1 MRRTERPAVHHGDA
15 RIPTRARMAVVGI
28 LFFLLIVSIVPW
40 RSQTIYDGGLDA
52 VVVAKA
58 ALAALTLAL
67 TALLWMRT
75 RVHMPIGLGPA
86 FVLGVA
92 LLVTVLGALVAGNSS
107 ATIVLVVRVFIVMAT
122 ILLLLSCVPWLVGL
136 SCLLTSMGVLAVIAA
151 ITGVRTLASEG
162 RLGGGIPEI
171 HPNELAG
178 LCAPP
183 LIALIVY
190 TLRHG
195 VLVRSTVAIIALL
208 AIVVASGSRIALVGI
223 LVGTVLAVLTNGVRD
238 RSVVYALLGA
248 LPLAY
253 AIGAFTGIIGDLASR
268 GGSNAADTAL
278 DSRLDGWTVVL
289 GWDWG
294 SWEKWIGL
302 GLSVKTIDVNLK
314 WRATQVLD
322 SSWISVLA
330 QVGVIGAL
338 LLASLVIWC
347 VASAVVST
355 GRRGILLP
363 LVGLIIT
370 RSVTE
375 SGLLD
380 SAMPFVLL
388 VTVATLLTHRS
399 RHADEML
406 AGRRDLPSTSEVRP
420 AAVGLG

>member
-195 VLVRSTVAIIALL
+195 VRVRSTVAIIALL

>member
-1 MRRTERPAVHHGDA
+1 VRRTERPAVHHGDA

-195 VLVRSTVAIIALL
+195 VRVRSTVAIIALL

-253 AIGAFTGIIGDLASR
+253 AICAFTGIIGDLASR

-302 GLSVKTIDVNLK
+302 GLSVKTNDVNLK

>member
-1 MRRTERPAVHHGDA
+1 VRRTERPAVHHGDA

-195 VLVRSTVAIIALL
+195 VRVRSTVAIIALL

>member
-15 RIPTRARMAVVGI
+15 RIPTRARIAVVGI

-40 RSQTIYDGGLDA
+40 RSQTFYDGGLDA

-67 TALLWMRT
+67 TVLLWMRT

-122 ILLLLSCVPWLVGL
+122 ILLLLSCVPWMVGL
-136 SCLLTSMGVLAVIAA
+136 SCLLTAMSALAVVAA
-151 ITGVRTLASEG
+151 VTGVRTLASTG
-162 RLGGGIPEI
+162 RLGGGVPEI

-183 LIALIVY
+183 IIALIVF
-190 TLRHG
+190 TLRRGLHTWS
-195 VLVRSTVAIIALL
+195 VLVLVVLLGITVAT
-208 AIVVASGSRIALVGI
+208 GSRIALVGI
-223 LVGTVLAVLTNGVRD
+223 LVGAVLAVLTSGLRD
-238 RSVVYALLGA
+238 RSVVYAVLVA
-248 LPLAY
+248 LPVAY
-253 AIGAFTGIIGDLASR
+253 AIGAFTGIIGNLASR
-268 GGSNAADTAL
+268 GGSNSADIAL
-278 DSRLDGWTVVL
+278 DSRLDGWSVVL

-294 SWEKWIGL
+294 SWERWIGL

-330 QVGVIGAL
+330 QVGIIGTL
-338 LLASLVIWC
+338 LLVALVAWC
-347 VASAVVST
+347 VASAIVSSN
-355 GRRGILLP
+355 RRGILLP

-399 RHADEML
+399 RHAAEML